1 MTAHLRMTSRS
12 IQSAPGVVAQS
23 LFARGVRLTEGRNM
37 KEKACKTCKYYR
49 TNACIALKEEG
60 VHPAPDDWC
69 MKYKPSTRP
78 PAAAFGNAGLE
89 L

>member
-1 MTAHLRMTSRS
+1 
-12 IQSAPGVVAQS
+12 
-23 LFARGVRLTEGRNM
+23 M